1 MSGPPPF
8 PSIAS
13 ALIRQLELRASAK
26 FGAWPAPGVPTRRRG
41 ASGAEEADADAASG
55 TSAAAT
61 QRACPQ
67 DPDG

>member
-1 MSGPPPF
+1 MSGPPL
-8 PSIAS
+8 SSRIAS
-13 ALIRQLELRASAK
+13 ALIRRHELCASAK
-26 FGAWPAPGVPTRRRG
+26 FRPWPGPVASTRRRG

-67 DPDG
+67 DSDG